1 MRKPFIRNA
10 CRGST
15 KNNMARSFVFVKYS
29 NQKIVKIDKN
39 GIYSIE
45 VRMEIVNN
53 FLWLFEIVGEATA
66 GAGDHIMRATFTRL
80 VGRGF
85 ESVAQELSMH
95 FFDR

>member
-1 MRKPFIRNA
+1 MRKPIIRNA
-10 CRGST
+10 YRGST

-66 GAGDHIMRATFTRL
+66 
-80 VGRGF
+80 
-85 ESVAQELSMH
+85 
-95 FFDR
+95 

>member
-1 MRKPFIRNA
+1 M
-10 CRGST
+10 
-15 KNNMARSFVFVKYS
+15 KNR
-29 NQKIVKIDKN
+29 
-39 GIYSIE
+39 IYSIE
-45 VRMEIVNN
+45 LRMEIVDN

>member
-1 MRKPFIRNA
+1 
-10 CRGST
+10 
-15 KNNMARSFVFVKYS
+15 
-29 NQKIVKIDKN
+29 
-39 GIYSIE
+39 
-45 VRMEIVNN
+45 MEIVNN

-95 FFDR
+95 FFNR